1 MSDLRLQICIELSQR
16 TFRFLGVERL
26 LILQTQ
32 VWNNVQPL
40 LPLFVSRS
48 ANIVC
53 AKSFVAL
60 NPGASTPNGLVVLHQ
75 RESGFHNQVGGGCR
89 STHWL
94 TLNPKRNAT
103 TGLAAA

>member
-1 MSDLRLQICIELSQR
+1 MFDLRLQTRHRAQSTDIPFSHRGEA
-16 TFRFLGVERL
+16 VL
-26 LILQTQ
+26 LHNEA
-32 VWNNVQPL
+32 WDNVQPL

-60 NPGASTPNGLVVLHQ
+60 NPGASTPNGLVFLHQ
-75 RESGFHNQVGGGCR
+75 RKSGFRKQIEGGCHP
-89 STHWL
+89 THWL
-94 TLNPKRNAT
+94 TLKPNRNAT